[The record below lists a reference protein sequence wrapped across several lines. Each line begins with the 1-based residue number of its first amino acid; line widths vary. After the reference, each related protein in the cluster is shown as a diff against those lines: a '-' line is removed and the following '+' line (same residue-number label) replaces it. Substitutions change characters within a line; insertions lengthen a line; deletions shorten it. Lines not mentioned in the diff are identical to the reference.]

1 MKRRSWP
8 MVLPHIGAFPFGTH
22 RRMKASSASSASAS
36 VTVDA
41 LTRSIRPERPCVPLF
56 HASILSSVSSLWWMA
71 NTGPSASMFRCISV
85 TTKATS
91 MMRSVS
97 GSRPVISMSS
107 QTRFISLGRWGAG
120 GFADPSAISVAC
132 DIILSWRSPS
142 NPPFSHRHS
151 MYSLAFSILFV
162 SFLVLT
168 LIVRFWLASRHI
180 RHVLRHRAAV
190 PAEFAEKIPLAA
202 HQKAADYTVAK
213 TKLGML
219 TLLVGLQWLSVEIFR
234 HTGAGMTYQIALIVG
249 FTLISGVI
257 DLPFD
262 YYKQFGMEQHFGFN
276 KMTRT
281 LFFTDMVKSGAVGA
295 AIGLPLV
302 WVVLTLMG
310 KAGGLWWL
318 YAWLVLSAFQLLM
331 MVLAPTLIM
340 PLFNKFTPLAD
351 ETLKSR
357 IEGLMQRVGFASKGL
372 FVMDGS
378 KRSAH
383 GNAYFSGFGANKRI
397 VFFDTL
403 LSRLA
408 PQEIEAVLAHELG
421 HFKLKHIVKRIAMMF
436 LISLGFLALLGYLK
450 TQPWFYAGLGVN
462 PVALTLSGQGQGTDA
477 LALLL
482 FMLVLPVFTFLLGPL
497 SSLSSRKH
505 EFEADAFAATHTQA
519 DDLVSALVK
528 MYEDNASTL
537 TPDPLHSAFYDSHP
551 PASVR
556 IRHLKGATA

>member
-1 MKRRSWP
+1 
-8 MVLPHIGAFPFGTH
+8 
-22 RRMKASSASSASAS
+22 
-36 VTVDA
+36 
-41 LTRSIRPERPCVPLF
+41 
-56 HASILSSVSSLWWMA
+56 
-71 NTGPSASMFRCISV
+71 
-85 TTKATS
+85 
-91 MMRSVS
+91 
-97 GSRPVISMSS
+97 
-107 QTRFISLGRWGAG
+107 
-120 GFADPSAISVAC
+120 
-132 DIILSWRSPS
+132 
-142 NPPFSHRHS
+142 

-162 SFLVLT
+162 SVLVLT
-168 LIVRFWLASRHI
+168 LAVRFWLASRQI
-180 RHVLRHRAAV
+180 RHVLAHRAAV
-190 PAEFAEKIPLAA
+190 PSEFAEKIPLAA

-213 TKLGML
+213 TKFGLL
-219 TLLVGLQWLSVEIFR
+219 TLLVNYAVLIGFTLLGGLQWLALYLHEL
-234 HTGAGMTYQIALIVG
+234 TGAAGSPMLYQLGLMVA
-249 FTLISGVI
+249 FAAISGLI
-257 DLPFD
+257 DLPFE
-262 YYKQFGMEQHFGFN
+262 YYQQFVLEQRFGFN
-276 KMTRT
+276 MMSKK
-281 LFFTDMVKSGAVGA
+281 LFFTDLLKNIGITAVL
-295 AIGLPLV
+295 GLPLL
-302 WVVLTLMG
+302 WVILVLMAKSG
-310 KAGGLWWL
+310 DLWWF
-318 YAWLVLSAFQLLM
+318 YAWIVWSAFSLLM
-331 MVLAPTLIM
+331 MIIYPNFIQ

-351 ETLKSR
+351 ESLKSR

-436 LISLGFLALLGYLK
+436 VISLGFLALLGFLK
-450 TQPWFYAGLGVN
+450 TQPWFYAGLGVD
-462 PVALTLSGQGQGTDA
+462 PVALALTGQPTDA

-482 FMLVLPVFTFLLGPL
+482 FMLALPVFTFLLGPL
-497 SSLSSRKH
+497 TSLSSRKH